1 MTRISDFRLLAAGMT
16 LSWLGGG
23 FQTVALA
30 VAIIVAGGGAGD
42 LGLVM
47 GSSVVAMVACT
58 LVGGV
63 WADRLQPTRVMVL
76 SDAVRFATTG
86 AMALMFA
93 TDSYH
98 LPLLCGLAA
107 VSAGAGSFFNPA
119 MMSLKPLLVSVER
132 RQSTNATMS
141 LLQATCAVIGPA
153 IGGVVVARFGA
164 PAGFAVNA
172 VSFLASL
179 LAALLIRAR
188 ADRQPRT
195 GMLSELGE
203 GWREIRSRDWL
214 LVGVLAATIYHIA
227 NGVILVLVQVVAFE
241 RLGGASSLGLI
252 AAAEGLG
259 GVLGAALAIR
269 FRPRRLLRAGWLT
282 LLLMPLWAFA
292 YVWPAVLV
300 AVLAGA
306 IIGYAGLSFFGVA
319 WETAI
324 QDHIPHRS
332 LGKVASWDQLTSF
345 IAMPLGNVLA
355 GPLSAAYGIDPV
367 LVVCAF
373 VLLGASVV
381 PLLARGSRELTRPG
395 AGAAVPP
402 PVLPPEIRAETTG
415 V

>member
-1 MTRISDFRLLAAGMT
+1 MSSRMAYPSDFRLLATGMT

-47 GSSVVAMVACT
+47 ASSITAMLACT
-58 LVGGV
+58 LFGGV

-76 SDAVRFATTG
+76 SDAVRFAATG
-86 AMALMFA
+86 GMALMFG
-93 TDSYH
+93 TGGYH

-119 MMSLKPLLVSVER
+119 MMSLKPMLVAPER
-132 RQSTNATMS
+132 RQSTNATLS
-141 LLQATCAVIGPA
+141 LLQTTCAVIGPA
-153 IGGVVVARFGA
+153 VGGVVIARFGA
-164 PAGFAVNA
+164 PVGFAVNA

-179 LAALLIRAR
+179 AAALLIRAR
-188 ADRQPRT
+188 AERAPRA

-214 LVGVLAATIYHIA
+214 LAGVLAATLYHVA
-227 NGVILVLVQVVAFE
+227 NGVILVLVQVVAIE
-241 RLGGASSLGLI
+241 RLGGASAAGLI
-252 AAAEGLG
+252 ASAEGLG
-259 GVLGAALAIR
+259 GVIGAAIAIR
-269 FRPRRLLRAGWLT
+269 FRPRRLLRAGWFT

-300 AVLAGA
+300 AVVAGA
-306 IIGYAGLSFFGVA
+306 IIGYAGLSFFSVA

-324 QDHIPHRS
+324 QDHVPHRS

-345 IAMPLGNVLA
+345 IAMPLGNALA
-355 GPLSAAYGIDPV
+355 GPLSAAYGINPV
-367 LVVCAF
+367 LVVCGF
-373 VLLGASVV
+373 VLLGSGAA
-381 PLLARGSRELTRPG
+381 PLLVRGSRRLTRG
-395 AGAAVPP
+395 TAAVPQQP
-402 PVLPPEIRAETTG
+402 IPAEATG